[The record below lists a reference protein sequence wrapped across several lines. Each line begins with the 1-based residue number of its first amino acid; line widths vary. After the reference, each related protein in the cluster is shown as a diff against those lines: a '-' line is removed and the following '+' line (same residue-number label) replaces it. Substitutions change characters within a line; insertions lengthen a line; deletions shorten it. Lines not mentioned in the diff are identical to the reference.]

1 MICAQPPIDIWIL
14 IDIDALT
21 KSSFT
26 FILIRREKKGKF
38 PLFKINLKN
47 KLL

>member
-1 MICAQPPIDIWIL
+1 MICAQPPICILIL

-21 KSSFT
+21 KSSFV

-38 PLFKINLKN
+38 LLFIDKLK
-47 KLL
+47 K